1 LPIKVSAALSPRQ
14 QAVFTAKLNKT
25 SNQDRIASDAW
36 ADHLCW
42 IAIVSEKGAFFL
54 MFTPQT
60 AIVVLIFLAA
70 FIGIAKFRRDI
81 VMLLGGLAAFGIYYF
96 LFLHNTLLGIL
107 KLIARSSLDNE
118 SVLAVLNYC
127 LGGFIS

>member
-25 SNQDRIASDAW
+25 SNQERIASDAW

-42 IAIVSEKGAFFL
+42 IA
-54 MFTPQT
+54 
-60 AIVVLIFLAA
+60 IFLAA

>member
-1 LPIKVSAALSPRQ
+1 
-14 QAVFTAKLNKT
+14 VFTAKLNKT

-42 IAIVSEKGAFFL
+42 IATHSEKGVFFL
-54 MFTPQT
+54 MFDPQT
-60 AIVVLIFLAA
+60 AIVVSIFLGA
-70 FIGIAKFRRDI
+70 FIGIAKFLRDP

-107 KLIARSSLDNE
+107 KLIAPGR
-118 SVLAVLNYC
+118 
-127 LGGFIS
+127 